1 MLLLLVYVAV
11 AIGVSFL
18 CSILEAVLLSI
29 TPGYLA
35 YLKKHGKPSYSP
47 LAKLKTDIDKPL
59 ASILTLNT
67 IAHTIGA
74 ASAGA
79 HATVVFGSEWV
90 GVFSAVLTLGILLLS
105 EIIPKTIGA
114 TYWRQLAPITGYFLN
129 WLVWLLTP
137 FVWISG
143 IVTRFVSHQKPE
155 PQLREEL
162 SAIASIAR
170 ETGELD
176 IGESKLF
183 ENILTLKQTP
193 ISKVLTPRTVVFR
206 VSDTLTINEF
216 FAQFA
221 NNSFSRALVYHQSN
235 DNVVGFVHKLELY
248 RYQQQHG
255 GDESIGRVL
264 RPVCALLNTISLAT
278 ALELMLGNK
287 HQLTIVVDEYGSLKG
302 VLSLEDIFEHM
313 LGEEIM
319 DEVDNT
325 ADLQQAAH
333 LRWEK
338 WKQEHSV
345 IDQRDN
351 KKQGE

>member
-1 MLLLLVYVAV
+1 MLLLLVYVAI
-11 AIGVSFL
+11 AIGISFL

-35 YLKKHGKPSYSP
+35 YLKQQAKPSFAP
-47 LAKLKTDIDKPL
+47 LSTLKKDIDRPL

-79 HATVVFGSEWV
+79 HATVVFGSEWL

-114 TYWRQLAPITGYFLN
+114 TYWRQLAPITGFILT
-129 WLVWLLTP
+129 WLVWILTP

-143 IVTRFVSHQKPE
+143 IVTRFVSHQKPQ
-155 PQLREEL
+155 PKLREEL
-162 SAIASIAR
+162 SAIASVAR

-176 IGESKLF
+176 TGESKLF

-193 ISKVLTPRTVVFR
+193 IRKVMTPRTVVFR
-206 VSDTLTINEF
+206 VPDTLTINEF
-216 FAQFA
+216 FTQYA
-221 NNSFSRALVYHQSN
+221 NNPFSRALIYHQTK
-235 DNVVGFVHKLELY
+235 DNIVGFVHKLELY
-248 RYQQQHG
+248 RYRQQHG
-255 GDESIGRVL
+255 GDESIGRAL

-278 ALELMLGNK
+278 ALELMLGDK

-302 VLSLEDIFEHM
+302 VLSLEDVFEHM
-313 LGEEIM
+313 LGEEII

-325 ADLQQAAH
+325 ANLQQAAH

-345 IDQRDN
+345 IDPRDN
-351 KKQGE
+351 DQDK

>member
-1 MLLLLVYVAV
+1 MLLLLVYVSI
-11 AIGVSFL
+11 AIGISFL

-35 YLKKHGKPSYSP
+35 YLKKQGKPSYKP
-47 LAKLKTDIDKPL
+47 LETLKDDIDKPL

-79 HATVVFGSEWV
+79 HATVVFGSEWL

-114 TYWRQLAPITGYFLN
+114 TYWRQLAPITGFVLN
-129 WLVWLLTP
+129 WLVWVLTP
-137 FVWISG
+137 FVWISS

-162 SAIASIAR
+162 SAIATLAG

-183 ENILTLKQTP
+183 ENILSLRQTT

-206 VSDTLTINEF
+206 VSDTLSINDF

-221 NNSFSRALVYHQSN
+221 KNPFSRALVYHEN
-235 DNVVGFVHKLELY
+235 KDNIVGFVHKLELY
-248 RYQQQHG
+248 RYQQQYG
-255 GDESIGRVL
+255 SDASIGRVL
-264 RPVCALLNTISLAT
+264 RPVCALFKTMSLAT
-278 ALELMLGNK
+278 ALKFMLSNK
-287 HQLTIVVDEYGSLKG
+287 HQLTIVVDEYGSLNG

-325 ADLQQAAH
+325 PDLQQAAH
-333 LRWEK
+333 KRWAK
-338 WKQEHSV
+338 WKQEHNV
-345 IDQRDN
+345 IDPRDEQ
-351 KKQGE
+351 KSD